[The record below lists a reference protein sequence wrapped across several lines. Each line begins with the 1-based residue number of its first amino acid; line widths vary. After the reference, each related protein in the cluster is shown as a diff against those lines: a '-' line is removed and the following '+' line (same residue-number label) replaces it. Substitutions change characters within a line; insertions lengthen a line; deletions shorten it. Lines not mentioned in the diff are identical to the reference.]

1 LKRSTQPL
9 CHSRCSFCVLSLL
22 EIDCGDMTAQVTSPS
37 GRNSDAEI
45 VEVDKNTYCVRF
57 VPQEM
62 GVHTVD
68 VKYRGQPV
76 PGSPFQ
82 FTVGPLGEG
91 GAHKVRAGGPGLERG
106 ETGVPGE
113 SCALHFQCPPCT
125 DEMVSVG
132 PYGSL
137 SLESLSRAQC
147 NSTGSP
153 QSPGMV
159 SRETRTRE

>member
-1 LKRSTQPL
+1 
-9 CHSRCSFCVLSLL
+9 
-22 EIDCGDMTAQVTSPS
+22 MTAQVTSPS
-37 GRNSDAEI
+37 GRNFDAEI
-45 VEVDKNTYCVRF
+45 VECDKNTYCVRF

-68 VKYRGQPV
+68 VKYKGQPV

-113 SCALHFQCPPCT
+113 SSALSGLQNLLCAGLQCCVLANRSPC
-125 DEMVSVG
+125 
-132 PYGSL
+132 
-137 SLESLSRAQC
+137 RNC
-147 NSTGSP
+147 
-153 QSPGMV
+153 
-159 SRETRTRE
+159 